1 MNTLRKSLIIGM
13 TVIGLSSAMA
23 AQAQEA
29 TTPHHRTYAAT
40 KFDPAKRAEHIA
52 QRQQKLHDAL
62 KLTAAQEPAWNTYIA
77 AINPQTPVG
86 RADRVGFKDLPAP
99 ERMEKMLELQKERL
113 AKQESRLA
121 ALKTFYAVL
130 TPEQQKTFDAATAHQ
145 GRHRHDRVRGD
156 MQKQQG

>member
-13 TVIGLSSAMA
+13 TVIGFGSAIG

-29 TTPHHRTYAAT
+29 TTPHHRAYAAT

-77 AINPQTPVG
+77 AIKPQTPAG
-86 RADRVGFKDLPAP
+86 RTDRISFRELPAP

-113 AKQESRLA
+113 AKQENRLA

-130 TPEQQKTFDAATAHQ
+130 TPEQQKTFDAATVRQ
-145 GRHRHDRVRGD
+145 GPHHRHHMRGD
-156 MQKQQG
+156 VQKQQG

>member
-13 TVIGLSSAMA
+13 TVIGFGSAIG

-77 AINPQTPVG
+77 AIKPQTPVG
-86 RADRVGFKDLPAP
+86 RADRVSFKELPAP

-130 TPEQQKTFDAATAHQ
+130 TPEQQKAFDAATVRQ
-145 GRHRHDRVRGD
+145 GPHHRHQMRGD
-156 MQKQQG
+156 VQKQQG

>member
-13 TVIGLSSAMA
+13 TVIGLSSAMG

-29 TTPHHRTYAAT
+29 TTPHHRAYAAT
-40 KFDPAKRAEHIA
+40 KFDPAKRAEHVA

-62 KLTAAQEPAWNTYIA
+62 KLTAAQEPAWATYIA
-77 AINPQTPVG
+77 AMKPQTPVG
-86 RADRVGFKDLPAP
+86 RADRVSFKDLPAP
-99 ERMEKMLELQKERL
+99 ERMEKALERQKEHL

-130 TPEQQKTFDAATAHQ
+130 TPEQQKAFDTATVRQ
-145 GRHRHDRVRGD
+145 GRHHHGPMRGD
-156 MQKQQG
+156 VQKQQG